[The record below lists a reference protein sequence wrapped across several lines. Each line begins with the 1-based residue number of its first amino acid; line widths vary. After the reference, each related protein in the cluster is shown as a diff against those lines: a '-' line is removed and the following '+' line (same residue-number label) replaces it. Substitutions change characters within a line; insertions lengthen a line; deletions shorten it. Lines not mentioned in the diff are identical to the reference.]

1 MRVTTKIVFQM
12 NRDGTFT
19 ELERDSYE
27 YHGPVAQAFGGDSDT
42 ESTTTTTTD
51 IDTTQVGIES
61 VEGIGI
67 AAAGDVAFNQDIT
80 LTDRGAIESSF
91 EFAEE
96 IGSGA
101 FDFASDIS
109 RQAGE
114 TARAAVATSRQA
126 IATVATGG
134 ADELAGINSRTIAFI
149 VAGLAAVFIIPQ
161 VLRRA

>member
-1 MRVTTKIVFQM
+1 MRITTRLVLQM
-12 NRDGTFT
+12 NADGSFT
-19 ELERDSYE
+19 ELERDSYD
-27 YHGPVAQAFGGDSDT
+27 YSGPVALAFGGDSDT
-42 ESTTTTTTD
+42 TSTTVTD

-67 AAAGDVAFNQDIT
+67 AAAGDVEFNQQIT
-80 LTDRGAIESSF
+80 LSDQGAIDASF

-114 TARAAVATSRQA
+114 TAQQAVAVSRQA

-134 ADELAGINSRTIAFI
+134 ADELAGINSRTIGFI
-149 VAGLAAVFIIPQ
+149 VAGLAAIFVLPQ
-161 VLRRA
+161 LLRRA

>member
-1 MRVTTKIVFQM
+1 MRITTRLVLQM
-12 NRDGTFT
+12 NADGSFT
-19 ELERDSYE
+19 ELDRDSYE
-27 YHGPVAQAFGGDSDT
+27 YSGPITRAFSRSDT
-42 ESTTTTTTD
+42 SSTTVTD

-67 AAAGDVAFNQDIT
+67 AAAGDVEFNQQIT
-80 LTDRGAIESSF
+80 LTDQGAIASSF

-114 TARAAVATSRQA
+114 TAQQAVAVSQQA

-134 ADELAGINSRTIAFI
+134 QSDLLKTSGKTIAL
-149 VAGLAAVFIIPQ
+149 VAAAIAAIFIIPQ
-161 VLRRA
+161 VFRSA

>member
-1 MRVTTKIVFQM
+1 MRITTKLILQM
-12 NRDGTFT
+12 NDDGSFT

-27 YHGPVAQAFGGDSDT
+27 YDGPVSQAFGGSSKT
-42 ESTTTTTTD
+42 SSTTTTD

-67 AAAGDVAFNQDIT
+67 AAAGDVTFRQDIT
-80 LTDRGAIESSF
+80 LTDQGAIASSF

-96 IGSGA
+96 IGAGA
-101 FDFASDIS
+101 LDFASDVS

-134 ADELAGINSRTIAFI
+134 ADELAGINSKTIGFI
-149 VAGLAAVFIIPQ
+149 VAGLAAVFLIPQ
-161 VLRRA
+161 LLRRA

>member
-1 MRVTTKIVFQM
+1 MRITTRLVFQM
-12 NRDGTFT
+12 NPDGTFT

-27 YHGPVAQAFGGDSDT
+27 YDGPVALAFGGDSDT
-42 ESTTTTTTD
+42 SSETTTD

-67 AAAGDVAFNQDIT
+67 AAAGDVSFNQDIT
-80 LTDRGAIESSF
+80 LTDQGAIESSF

-96 IGSGA
+96 IGGGA
-101 FDFASDIS
+101 LDFASDVS

-114 TARAAVATSRQA
+114 TARAAVETSRQA

-134 ADELAGINSRTIAFI
+134 ATDLANINAKTIGFI
-149 VAGLAAVFIIPQ
+149 VAGLAAVFLIPR
-161 VLRRA
+161 LIRSA

>member
-1 MRVTTKIVFQM
+1 MRITTCLVFEM
-12 NRDGTFT
+12 NKDGTFT

-27 YHGPVAQAFGGDSDT
+27 YEGPVAQCFSKT
-42 ESTTTTTTD
+42 ESTTVTD

-67 AAAGDVAFNQDIT
+67 AAAGDVAFNQNIT
-80 LTDRGAIESSF
+80 LTDQGAIDSAF
-91 EFAEE
+91 EFADEF
-96 IGSGA
+96 GGGA
-101 FDFASDIS
+101 LDFASDVS

-114 TARAAVATSRQA
+114 ISRAAIATSQQA

-134 ADELAGINSRTIAFI
+134 QTDLAKTSGRTIAFV
-149 VAGLAAVFIIPQ
+149 VAAFAAIFIIPR

>member
-1 MRVTTKIVFQM
+1 MRITTCLVFEM
-12 NRDGTFT
+12 NKDGTFT

-27 YHGPVAQAFGGDSDT
+27 YEGPVAQCFGGGSKT
-42 ESTTTTTTD
+42 ESTTVTD

-67 AAAGDVAFNQDIT
+67 AAAGDVAFNQNIT
-80 LTDRGAIESSF
+80 LSDQGAIDSAF
-91 EFAEE
+91 EFADEF
-96 IGSGA
+96 GGGA
-101 FDFASDIS
+101 LDFASDVS

-114 TARAAVATSRQA
+114 ISRAAITTSQQA

-134 ADELAGINSRTIAFI
+134 QTDLQKTSGRTIVFVVAAF
-149 VAGLAAVFIIPQ
+149 AAIFIIPA